1 MKITRR
7 EWKIITATW
16 KLNGLYKADPQKVY
30 EEIKT
35 IGDEVTP
42 EQIVEAARNKKSEL
56 HKCFDWDND
65 IAAEKWRKHQARQIM
80 CFLVIKEVTEEAKDT
95 VPIRVFH
102 KNDTGGYKTSEM
114 IFRNDNEY
122 QKLLQTALGEL
133 HAFKIKYARLEE
145 LSDIL
150 ELIA

>member
-1 MKITRR
+1 M
-7 EWKIITATW
+7 ITATW
-16 KLNGLYKADPQKVY
+16 KLNGLFKADPQKVY
-30 EEIKT
+30 EEINLLGEE
-35 IGDEVTP
+35 ITP
-42 EQIVEAARNKKSEL
+42 DQIVEAAKNKKSEL
-56 HKCFDWDND
+56 HKCFTWDNT
-65 IAAEKWRKHQARQIM
+65 IAAEKWRKHEARQIM
-80 CFLVIKEVTEEAKDT
+80 CFLVIKETTEETKDT

-102 KNDTGGYKTSEM
+102 KNDNGGYKTAEM

-150 ELIA
+150 DLIA